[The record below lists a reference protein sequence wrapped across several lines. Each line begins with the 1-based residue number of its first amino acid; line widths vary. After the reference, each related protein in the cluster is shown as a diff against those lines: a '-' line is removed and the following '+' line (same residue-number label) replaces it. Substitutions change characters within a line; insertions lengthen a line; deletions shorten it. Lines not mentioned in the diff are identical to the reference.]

1 MNERI
6 RIAIDHMRTH
16 AVLPLRDPVQAL
28 ELPGPGRSV
37 LVALWSSA
45 TAPAFGVALLTPSD
59 RQPRG
64 WLPVM
69 ATVGGEK
76 RSPGGAITVRAASF
90 VCGQWVIAGRLI
102 DPRAAALAIR
112 LRDGRDM
119 TPVVRDRGFLLLA
132 DAFPLPIEVSVL
144 TDDAQLIEQFRV
156 PLRG

>member
-69 ATVGGEK
+69 ATVGGK
-76 RSPGGAITVRAASF
+76 NVRQAARSRF
-90 VCGQWVIAGRLI
+90 VPRRSCAGN
-102 DPRAAALAIR
+102 
-112 LRDGRDM
+112 G
-119 TPVVRDRGFLLLA
+119 
-132 DAFPLPIEVSVL
+132 
-144 TDDAQLIEQFRV
+144 
-156 PLRG
+156 